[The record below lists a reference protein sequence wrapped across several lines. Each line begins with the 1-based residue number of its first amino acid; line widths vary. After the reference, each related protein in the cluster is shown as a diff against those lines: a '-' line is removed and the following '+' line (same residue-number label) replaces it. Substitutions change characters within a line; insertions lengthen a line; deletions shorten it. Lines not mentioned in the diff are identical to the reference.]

1 MPLGGLRGVDI
12 LVLQSL
18 PRQLARTGLHP
29 IVFVDRFTYLR
40 QNDSAIFYKEAAT
53 EINIVEVAGVVL
65 QVVVAIVVVA
75 AFIWRIPSKDDLKR
89 VEEKADYANRQNLEI
104 RGDIKVLTEKVDR
117 IEGYFDIPAP

>member
-104 RGDIKVLTEKVDR
+104 RGDIKVLTETVDR